1 MENLELTY
9 EERLELE
16 KRGFFIQKKS
26 TYITFIK
33 SIFSIILTVSFI
45 AGVGYILIPNI
56 DFTTYSI
63 IAILCIMS
71 WYTLYQ
77 YVFSSSIFYT
87 HKTLIWFW
95 EITSKASIDSKMD
108 SLSFFIYVYTSSIS
122 FLLKFWRVLEIF
134 DVFTARKGWSLALII
149 LPYIAIVLK
158 WAYSFEEYAIKWTQ
172 LLTPWSFLALWY
184 SSILYALYYW
194 WIFSLIWFLLNQI
207 ITFFRPLYA
216 FGNLWEKIQKL
227 TPTIEEQSMKI
238 RLEFESTMDF
248 SVLNKGF
255 ELLSR
260 NFSEIVRLI
269 IKLEKA
275 EKRANQWNLFDS
287 EKYINSLRSDIVTPL
302 IALKTFLEEKKI
314 ELIQSK
320 QELTRVRVWWNEETG
335 NIELQSKRSDPLI
348 LELTE
353 NIEKLDVMIGK
364 MG

>member
-26 TYITFIK
+26 TYTTFIK

-45 AGVGYILIPNI
+45 AGIGYMLIPST
-56 DFTTYSI
+56 DFTTYGTLI
-63 IAILCIMS
+63 ILGIMS

-77 YVFSSSIFYT
+77 YIFSSSIFYT
-87 HKTLIWFW
+87 NKALIWFW

-122 FLLKFWRVLEIF
+122 FLLKFWQVLEIF
-134 DVFTARKGWSLALII
+134 DIFSIRKGWSLALII
-149 LPYIAIVLK
+149 LPYIAVVLK
-158 WAYSFEEYAIKWTQ
+158 WAYSFEEYAIKWVQ
-172 LLTPWSFLALWY
+172 IITPWSFLVFWY
-184 SSILYALYYW
+184 SSILYALYCW

-207 ITFFRPLYA
+207 IIVFHPLYA
-216 FGNLWEKIQKL
+216 FGNLGEKIQKL
-227 TPTIEEQSMKI
+227 TPSIEELSIKI
-238 RLEFESTMDF
+238 RIEFESTMDF
-248 SVLNKGF
+248 SFLSHGLNS
-255 ELLSR
+255 LSR
-260 NFSEIVRLI
+260 NFSKIVELI

-275 EKRANQWNLFDS
+275 EKRANKWNLFDS

-302 IALKTFLEEKKI
+302 VSLKTFLEEKKI

-320 QELTRVRVWWNEETG
+320 QELTRVQVWWTEESG
-335 NIELQSKRSDPLI
+335 NIELQAKRSDPLI
-348 LELTE
+348 LVLTE